1 MVGSERPR
9 WGCTWACTVCQMDQ
23 VHQKMR
29 FIVFKESDARLENWK
44 TDVCPSSGDGSVYMY
59 VIHVCH
65 DRFVFLYEPIVY
77 TFVFQ
82 TFMPEKHP
90 TPGWPPLE
98 FHPRPA
104 LGSGMPWFG
113 VTVGR
118 QVAPTGGIYGQFV
131 LVMATE
137 VLHDWKWVKCIFVA
151 FCLDGFWIFYC
162 LLNLLE
168 WYRGESMNTDHNFV
182 CNMWVLALMSQIK
195 FLNFWDRQFCKK
207 NGHPICIRILSSWST
222 MQLIESISAY
232 CS

>member
-1 MVGSERPR
+1 MCV
-9 WGCTWACTVCQMDQ
+9 M
-23 VHQKMR
+23 
-29 FIVFKESDARLENWK
+29 
-44 TDVCPSSGDGSVYMY
+44 TDSLC
-59 VIHVCH
+59 
-65 DRFVFLYEPIVY
+65 LYEPIVY

-131 LVMATE
+131 LVMAPE
-137 VLHDWKWVKCIFVA
+137 VLHDRKRVKRIFFA

-168 WYRGESMNTDHNFV
+168 SLEWYRGESMNTDHNFV
-182 CNMWVLALMSQIK
+182 CNIWVLAVMSQIK
-195 FLNFWDRQFCKK
+195 FLNFWDRQFRKK
-207 NGHPICIRILSSWST
+207 NGHPICIHLYIVIMIHHATHREYFRIL
-222 MQLIESISAY
+222 
-232 CS
+232 